1 MILFLGGLMKLLKY
15 LLLIVL
21 VFILVIS
28 CGTGKKSE
36 DYAGMS
42 STDIEANEK
51 IADLRENVEDE
62 PKNLDFRYQ
71 LSQAYQDQGRDIEA
85 LRTLEDGIDLMP
97 SNADLKYTYAELAMK
112 VGENRKAFNAYKEIL
127 QGLEGDQYLSR
138 IAPKFVDT
146 YQVTP
151 VISTEKKEAF
161 AVYSSDGSKILYQM
175 HDFGNWDIYEYN
187 MLSQENKRITTD
199 AGDDENPVYSP
210 TNNIIAYTST
220 RDDFRDVDYNQK
232 LRDIYIKDLNSGL
245 ETNLTTNSSND
256 WKPQYSK
263 DGKYIIFVS
272 ERDDLRDIDFTQLYS
287 NIYSME
293 NNGSFQL
300 RLTTEDA
307 NEGGPTMN
315 GGEGSP
321 IYFDSNRNGNFGI
334 LKMSFDGTEQKL
346 ITTNLDFNDVSPC
359 ISKDESHIA
368 FFSDRDGNYEI
379 YMMNPD
385 GSNQQ
390 RLTSNPAD
398 DTNPVFSNDGRKVL
412 FQSNRSGNYDIYE
425 LDLDTPMDTPPI
437 YEVITSINYA
447 IGALN

>member
-1 MILFLGGLMKLLKY
+1 MKLLKY
-15 LLLIVL
+15 LLLIVF
-21 VFILVIS
+21 VIILVVG
-28 CGTGKKSE
+28 CGAGKKSA
-36 DYAGMS
+36 DYTGMS
-42 STDIEANEK
+42 ETEIEANEN
-51 IADLRENVEDE
+51 IADLREQVEDE

-71 LSQAYQDQGRDIEA
+71 LSKAYQDQGRDMEA
-85 LRTLEDGIDLMP
+85 LRTLEDGVSLMP
-97 SNADLKYTYAELAMK
+97 SNADLKYTYAELAVK
-112 VGENRKAFNAYKEIL
+112 LGDNQKGFTAYKEIL
-127 QGLEGDQYLSR
+127 QSLDGEQYLSR

-151 VISTEKKEAF
+151 VLSTEKEEAF

-187 MLSQENKRITTD
+187 TISQENKRITTD
-199 AGDDENPVYSP
+199 AGDDENPTYSP
-210 TNNIIAYTST
+210 SNSVISFTST
-220 RDDFRDVDYNQK
+220 RDDFREVDYNQK

-263 DGKYIIFVS
+263 DGKYILFVS
-272 ERDDLRDIDFTQLYS
+272 ERDDLRDLEFTELYS
-287 NIYSME
+287 NIYCME
-293 NNGSFQL
+293 SNGSFQL
-300 RLTTEDA
+300 RLTTEEA
-307 NEGGPTMN
+307 NEGGPAIN
-315 GGEGSP
+315 GGEDSP

-334 LKMSFDGTEQKL
+334 MKMNFDGTEQKL
-346 ITTNLDFNDVSPC
+346 VTTNLDFNDVSPC
-359 ISKDESHIA
+359 ISPDESHIA
-368 FFSDRDGNYEI
+368 YFSDRGGNYEI

-425 LDLDTPMDTPPI
+425 LDLDVPMDTPPI
-437 YEVITSINYA
+437 YEVITRINDA